1 MREFLPPPSVV
12 VGIDGS
18 RAAVGAALW
27 AVDEAVSRD
36 IPLRIVYAIA
46 PRGTGARY
54 PDDAA
59 RQLATA
65 DIAVRDAFV
74 AVEATNKPVRIEV
87 EIAQGRPISALVRAS
102 RSAAMVCVGA
112 VGYQE
117 RMPGRVGSTASA
129 LATLAHCPVAI
140 IRQPASA
147 ASAGPRSVIVEADDR
162 PDNGVVL
169 REAIAEARLR
179 SARLQAISC
188 WQSITSEVDE
198 ENTVA
203 DRNRRVWAQLDRRLA
218 RWRRR
223 YPDLETESVAV
234 HGSMQSFLAE
244 KGRSVKL
251 IALNGKDPRTMEEL
265 IGPAG
270 CAAISHTDCSLLV
283 VNRRHP

>member
-27 AVDEAVSRD
+27 AVDEAISRD
-36 IPLRIVYAIA
+36 IPLRLVYAIA
-46 PRGTGARY
+46 PRGTGTVY
-54 PDDAA
+54 PEDAA

-65 DIAVRDAFV
+65 DIAVCDAFV
-74 AVEATNKPVRIEV
+74 AVEATNKPVRVEV
-87 EIAQGRPISALVRAS
+87 EIAQGRPITALVRAS

-112 VGYQE
+112 VGYQQ

-129 LATLAHCPVAI
+129 LATRAHSPVAI
-140 IRQPASA
+140 IRQPVSA
-147 ASAGPRSVIVEADDR
+147 ARASGRWVVVEADDQ

-179 SARLQAISC
+179 SARLRVISC

-198 ENTVA
+198 EHAVA
-203 DRNRRVWAQLDRRLA
+203 NRNRRVRAQLDRRLA

-223 YPDLETESVAV
+223 YPDLETESIAV

-244 KGRSVKL
+244 NDRSVKL
-251 IALNGKDPRTMEEL
+251 IALSGKDPRRMEEL
-265 IGPAG
+265 IGSAG
-270 CAAISHTDCSLLV
+270 GAAITHTGCSLLV